1 MPLASLANLQW
12 NGPAAGAVVSSS
24 VASSTI
30 SVKAWGTADAIASGV
45 GQVTNADATRL
56 VNSPC
61 TVQGVGLLASADVIA
76 DGKPSM
82 VVSIGARP
90 SAFDIAQS
98 VWLSDAASL
107 NATGTTGNKLNAS
120 GSAGDPWSAI
130 IESGLTASQAMRLIV
145 AALAGKVSGA
155 DGSTVTIRNAVADD
169 ADRIIATVD
178 ADGNR
183 TAITYD
189 LD

>member
-1 MPLASLANLQW
+1 M
-12 NGPAAGAVVSSS
+12 
-24 VASSTI
+24 
-30 SVKAWGTADAIASGV
+30 
-45 GQVTNADATRL
+45 
-56 VNSPC
+56 
-61 TVQGVGLLASADVIA
+61 LLCLLLLN
-76 DGKPSM
+76 
-82 VVSIGARP
+82 RP
-90 SAFDIAQS
+90 SALDIAQS

-183 TAITYD
+183 TAFTYD